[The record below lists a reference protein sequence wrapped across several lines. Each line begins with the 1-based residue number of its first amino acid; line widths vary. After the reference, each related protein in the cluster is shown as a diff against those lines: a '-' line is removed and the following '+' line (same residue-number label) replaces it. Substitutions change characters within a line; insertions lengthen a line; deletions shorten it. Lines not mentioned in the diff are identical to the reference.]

1 MAKKKVKGIAI
12 DPNDVRFTGTWM
24 QRIHPVLALVVFLVV
39 LAGSFGIVAVQ
50 LKDQKHDIRN
60 LQKQVSQLQSNQ
72 KTDEVRANGVSYEG
86 KDGKTAMELLE
97 KKHKVET
104 KDYGDMGKFVIS
116 IDGVK
121 ATDGENFWA
130 FFVNG
135 QMATEGA
142 STYQTKTGDK
152 IEWKLE
158 AVASY

>member
-1 MAKKKVKGIAI
+1 MAKKKTKGVLI

-24 QRIHPVLALVVFLVV
+24 QRIHPVFAAFTFIIV
-39 LAGSFGIVAVQ
+39 LAVSFGVVAVQ
-50 LKDQKHDIRN
+50 MKDQRHDIRN

-72 KTDEVRANGVSYEG
+72 KADEVRESGVSYEG
-86 KDGKTAMELLE
+86 KDGKTAMQLLE

-104 KDYGDMGKFVIS
+104 KDYGEMGKFVIS